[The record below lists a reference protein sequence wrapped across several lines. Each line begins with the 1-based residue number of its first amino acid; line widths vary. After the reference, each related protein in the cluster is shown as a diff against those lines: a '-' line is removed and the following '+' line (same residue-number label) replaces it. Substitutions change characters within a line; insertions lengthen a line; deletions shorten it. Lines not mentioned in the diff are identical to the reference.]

1 MNSKTAMYELRDSV
15 NESQLLNDHTKI
27 IVAAMIDNYLERE
40 KQQIINAWDDGLNKG
55 YTGNPGDAQKHYNET
70 FK

>member
-27 IVAAMIDNYLERE
+27 IVAAMIDNHLERE
-40 KQQIINAWDDGLNKG
+40 KQQIMSALNAG
-55 YTGNPGDAQKHYNET
+55 YESVHFSEWQNYYNET
-70 FK
+70 FKQP